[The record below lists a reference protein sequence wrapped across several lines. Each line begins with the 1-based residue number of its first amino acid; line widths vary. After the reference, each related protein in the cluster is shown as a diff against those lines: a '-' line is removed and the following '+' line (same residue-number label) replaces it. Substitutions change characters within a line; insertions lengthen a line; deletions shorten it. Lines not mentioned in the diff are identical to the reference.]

1 MRSSA
6 PPCDQVIGER
16 GWARVSVWSRRRPSP
31 APICAPLNAWLEAQP
46 EWSDFPFILLTRRGG
61 GIERNPAAARLLGTL
76 GNVTFLERPFHPTTL
91 ISLAQSA
98 LRGRRRQYEARARLV
113 ALSELAQSLEC
124 QVEERTAEL
133 TAGQARLRA
142 IFETNYQYQGL
153 LALDGTLLDANQTS
167 LEGIEAK
174 AEDVIN
180 RKFWDTPWFTG
191 TPGMPEWSAR
201 PSPRWP
207 RAKRSGKNSNQSP
220 GRLAKL
226 RFRHASGRNTEG
238 EVIGDR
244 ARGGRHHRAAPRR
257 RSAAPIAETRGD
269 GPADRRRRPRLQQ
282 SADADHR
289 RSRSAQ
295 RNGVRHDASA
305 G

>member
-1 MRSSA
+1 MLMEAGINSVG
-6 PPCDQVIGER
+6 CTTLDQVIGELR
-16 GWARVSVWSRRRPSP
+16 LGAGFGLITEEVIAGADLR
-31 APICAPLNAWLEAQP
+31 PLNAWLEAQP

-124 QVEERTAEL
+124 QGEERTAEL

-180 RKFWDTPWFTG
+180 RKFWDTPWFTE
-191 TPGMPEWSAR
+191 TPGMPES
-201 PSPRWP
+201 
-207 RAKRSGKNSNQSP
+207 
-220 GRLAKL
+220 
-226 RFRHASGRNTEG
+226 
-238 EVIGDR
+238 V
-244 ARGGRHHRAAPRR
+244 RAAVATVAAGETIRQELHTAARR
-257 RSAAPIAETRGD
+257 LEEL
-269 GPADRRRRPRLQQ
+269 RLGMQP
-282 SADADHR
+282 
-289 RSRSAQ
+289 
-295 RNGVRHDASA
+295 GL
-305 G
+305 